1 MKTEIKTHSDLHI
14 VLNKT
19 LPKIT
24 LSKSDLELIPNSR
37 DKSIIV
43 LVTTAPSSSAKGIYA
58 DSKEASKSKNVTY
71 LSVRSNNRAL
81 ARKKVE
87 KCLQDLK
94 INYTEENKRS
104 LGTKGGLSI
113 SLNNKTVK
121 IVFKF
126 RNGLDKIKFEGW
138 NEMMHSI
145 FEHNPDL
152 KKAIPTDRNE
162 REKIEY
168 MNKIIGENED
178 SKPKPVL
185 LIIGNKKFKNVAG
198 FVGDTRPQKDSK
210 SDFTIINVK
219 GEQIG
224 WISYKSGK
232 TATSFQQYSG
242 ITRRSQLDRYS
253 EIKEFEKK
261 IQEDE
266 SISKESDT
274 SYWYPIK
281 DTTLKQKAV
290 FGYEYGRK
298 SGPNNVD
305 FLIQG
310 DIKLLL
316 NKSTRVCRLTSP
328 GGLVVKKGD
337 VNKLKGDY
345 EPTIGTRSA
354 RDRRYLKLES
364 ARGGIWTR
372 KFLTNRK
379 NNKNLSLDSE
389 SEQTP
394 RQTRLSQLQSAQRER
409 NAVN

>member
-1 MKTEIKTHSDLHI
+1 MKTQIKTHSDLHI
-14 VLNKT
+14 TLNKT
-19 LPKIT
+19 LPKIS
-24 LSKSDLELIPNSR
+24 LSKSDLELIPNSK

-58 DSKEASKSKNVTY
+58 DDAQAPKSKSITY
-71 LSVRSNNRAL
+71 LSVRSNNRNL

-94 INYTEENKRS
+94 INYIEDNTRS
-104 LGTKGGLSI
+104 LGTQGGLSI
-113 SLNNKTVK
+113 SLNNKTIK

-145 FEHNPDL
+145 FESNPDL

-162 REKIEY
+162 REQIEY
-168 MNKIIGENED
+168 INKIIGEKED
-178 SKPKPVL
+178 NKPVL
-185 LIIGNKKFKNVAG
+185 PVTLIIGNKKFKNVAG
-198 FVGDTRPQKDSK
+198 FVGDTRSQKDSK
-210 SDFTIINVK
+210 SDFTIINIK

-242 ITRRSQLDRYS
+242 ITRRSQLDRYP
-253 EIKEFEKK
+253 EIKEFERK
-261 IQEDE
+261 IQEDK

-274 SYWYPIK
+274 SYWYPIEDK
-281 DTTLKQKAV
+281 TLKQKAI

-310 DIKLLL
+310 NIKLSL
-316 NKSTRVCRLTSP
+316 NKSNRICRLTSP
-328 GGLVVKKGD
+328 GGLIVKKGD
-337 VNKLKGDY
+337 VNKLKNDY
-345 EPTIGTRSA
+345 EPTIGTRSS

-379 NNKNLSLDSE
+379 NNKNLKNPSKEVTS
-389 SEQTP
+389 
-394 RQTRLSQLQSAQRER
+394 
-409 NAVN
+409 